1 MKRKI
6 RSKEDIYISRR
17 NSLKDAFPKS
27 GIDIFFTFK
36 SENIRYLSNFSG
48 GNGLLLVTENR
59 TLLFTDPRYGEEAA
73 EETVGVEVKI
83 GTNILD
89 DLIKELETYSHK
101 SIGFEAEEI
110 TYSQYEK
117 IMGSLPSVRLNPT
130 YGLVED
136 IRIIK
141 DEGEIGEIKRAIDIA
156 AKAFKKTCKNL
167 LPGASE
173 WDISAKLEYQIRK
186 GGAEK
191 TAFDFIVVSG
201 ERGSLPHGI
210 GTKRRVETGE
220 MITIDF
226 GAKYNGYHS
235 DCTRT
240 LPIGDL
246 GPKEAEIYNI
256 VLSAQMEAIKGVKAG
271 VPAKDIDKIAR
282 DIIEDAGYGEFFGH
296 GTGHGVGLE
305 VHESPRVSAKS
316 DTILKAGMVITVEPG
331 IYIPGWGGARIE
343 DMILVTKEGCEI
355 LTSGIPKANLGG

>member
-6 RSKEDIYISRR
+6 SPKEEKYISRR

-36 SENIRYLSNFSG
+36 SENIRYISNFSG
-48 GNGLLLVTENR
+48 GSGLLLVTENR
-59 TLLFTDPRYGEEAA
+59 TILFTDPRYGEEAA
-73 EETVGVEVKI
+73 EKTVEVEVKV

-89 DLIKELETYSHK
+89 DLIKELGTYSTK

-110 TYSQYEK
+110 TYSQYKK
-117 IMGSLPSVRLNPT
+117 IMDSLPSVRLNPT

-141 DEGEIGEIKRAIDIA
+141 DEGEIEEIKRAIDIA
-156 AKAFKKTCKNL
+156 AKAFKKISENL

-173 WDISAKLEYQIRK
+173 WDISAELEYRIRR

-191 TAFDFIVVSG
+191 IAFDFIVVSG
-201 ERGSLPHGI
+201 DRGSLPHGI
-210 GTKRRVETGE
+210 GTNRRVETGE
-220 MITIDF
+220 MVTIDF

-240 LPIGDL
+240 LSVGDF
-246 GPKEAEIYNI
+246 GQKEAEIYNI
-256 VLSAQMEAIKGVKAG
+256 VLSAQMEAIEGVREG
-271 VPAKDIDKIAR
+271 VPAREIDKIAR
-282 DIIEDAGYGEFFGH
+282 DIVEDAGYGEYFGH
-296 GTGHGVGLE
+296 GAGHGVGLE

-355 LTSGIPKANLGG
+355 LTSDIPKAKLGE